1 MLVMSVY
8 TLLAFLSLLVF
19 GLLHV
24 WGGNNF
30 LGRLEL
36 AGAMAVGLNAVGL
49 RLHRNVATARMFLL
63 LAIIVMLFVMFTTG
77 GTHATG
83 IFWFFMFPVMAFFL
97 AGKRQGLWWMAGL
110 YAMLLGAVVLVRL
123 DILSTPYAMVTIRQL
138 LVTLGVVTVGIYVY
152 QGTRETAESQMEGID
167 RTKSDFVALASHQLR
182 TPVSAIAWFAEM
194 LLNGDTGTLTQEQHK
209 TIEQIYKSNQ
219 RMNDLISDMLIVSS
233 LAVGSLPVKPVQ
245 TNITT
250 LSSAILKDAK
260 DSLLVGRI
268 LTITEQYAAHL
279 PKIPVDQDIMRTILQ
294 NLISNAIKYT
304 PDNGTISLHI
314 TRTRE
319 QLHPDSQGSL
329 RIAIED
335 SGYGIPKDAE
345 AKIFTK
351 FFRADNIKPKDTDG
365 TGLGLYTVSM
375 LLDYVGGSM
384 NFVSKENVGS
394 TFVVLLPLEGMK
406 RTEARP

>member
-1 MLVMSVY
+1 
-8 TLLAFLSLLVF
+8 
-19 GLLHV
+19 
-24 WGGNNF
+24 
-30 LGRLEL
+30 
-36 AGAMAVGLNAVGL
+36 
-49 RLHRNVATARMFLL
+49 
-63 LAIIVMLFVMFTTG
+63 
-77 GTHATG
+77 
-83 IFWFFMFPVMAFFL
+83 
-97 AGKRQGLWWMAGL
+97 
-110 YAMLLGAVVLVRL
+110 
-123 DILSTPYAMVTIRQL
+123 
-138 LVTLGVVTVGIYVY
+138 
-152 QGTRETAESQMEGID
+152 
-167 RTKSDFVALASHQLR
+167 
-182 TPVSAIAWFAEM
+182 M